1 MKEDI
6 PDTEI
11 TTVIIP
17 PEDGSLKRFSPDSR
31 SKFTLKN
38 TFAALQHP
46 NYKLWFWGQMI
57 SLFGSWMHSTALA
70 FFIFELTKSPAFL
83 GYAGF
88 AGGIPAWLFTFY
100 GGVIADR
107 FPRRII
113 LIYIQS
119 FMMIMAFT
127 LSVMA
132 FTEIV
137 EPWHILI
144 FAFLMGIATSID
156 APTRHS
162 FVTELVERKNL
173 VNAIALNST
182 MFNTATAIGPALGG
196 IIYALFGPAWCFT
209 INGFSY
215 LAVIINLNQMKLK
228 SIKNNEKK
236 KSAFAEF
243 IEAFNYLKTQKNII
257 SILSVIAML
266 SIFGMSLVTLFPAW
280 AVDILNGDSTTNGF
294 MQSARGFGAVIFA
307 LIIATASHNIIRG
320 KYLIFSAG
328 AMPVMIFFFSFNR
341 SLIISLL
348 LLVIIGGLIIAQF
361 NLANGL
367 IQTMVEEKFRGRVMS
382 FYTFS
387 FFALFPLGSLLIGS
401 LAENFGVPLAIT
413 INSSVLFVYFVIFYL
428 KHLELKRIK

>member
-1 MKEDI
+1 MKDEI
-6 PDTEI
+6 PDNEL

-17 PEDGSLKRFSPDSR
+17 PEDGSLKRFSPNIR
-31 SKFTLKN
+31 TRFTLTN

-70 FFIFELTKSPAFL
+70 FLIFELTKSPAFL

-107 FPRRII
+107 FPRRTI

-127 LSVMA
+127 LAVMT

-137 EPWHILI
+137 EPWHILV

-196 IIYALFGPAWCFT
+196 IIYAIFGPAWCFT

-215 LAVIINLNQMKLK
+215 LAVIINLNQMKLN
-228 SIKNNEKK
+228 SLNNDGIK

-280 AVDILNGDSTTNGF
+280 AVNILGGDSTTNGF
-294 MQSARGFGAVIFA
+294 LQSARGFGAVIFA

-328 AMPVMIFFFSFNR
+328 AMPVMIFIFSFNR

-348 LLVIIGGLIIAQF
+348 LLVIIGGIVIMQF

-401 LAENFGVPLAIT
+401 LAETFGVPTAII
-413 INSSVLFVYFVIFYL
+413 INSSVLFTYFVIFYL
-428 KHLELKRIK
+428 KHPELKRIK

>member
-1 MKEDI
+1 
-6 PDTEI
+6 
-11 TTVIIP
+11 
-17 PEDGSLKRFSPDSR
+17 
-31 SKFTLKN
+31 
-38 TFAALQHP
+38 
-46 NYKLWFWGQMI
+46 
-57 SLFGSWMHSTALA
+57 
-70 FFIFELTKSPAFL
+70 
-83 GYAGF
+83 
-88 AGGIPAWLFTFY
+88 
-100 GGVIADR
+100 
-107 FPRRII
+107 
-113 LIYIQS
+113 
-119 FMMIMAFT
+119 
-127 LSVMA
+127 
-132 FTEIV
+132 
-137 EPWHILI
+137 
-144 FAFLMGIATSID
+144 
-156 APTRHS
+156 
-162 FVTELVERKNL
+162 
-173 VNAIALNST
+173 
-182 MFNTATAIGPALGG
+182 
-196 IIYALFGPAWCFT
+196 
-209 INGFSY
+209 
-215 LAVIINLNQMKLK
+215 
-228 SIKNNEKK
+228 
-236 KSAFAEF
+236 
-243 IEAFNYLKTQKNII
+243 
-257 SILSVIAML
+257 ML